1 MPVKSHSFYIIVFL
15 TSFASMAFEILVA
28 RMISTYSH
36 NYVLAQ
42 SLTIS
47 IFILGMGCGSYL
59 FKFLKN
65 RTINSLIKI
74 ELSLFVIAFFSVF
87 IIQTLTV
94 YMSRVDWAHEQKLF
108 TLLVGPQFFVFA
120 VALLAGIEIPFFE
133 YLFKEKGSENKFGL
147 ILALSYF
154 GSFAASYLTVSWLLP
169 YIGLF
174 STFNCVF
181 LIVLMA
187 GYLLCLHTERSRNL
201 FLAIILMLSSLTAFN
216 FYFAKDLQQI
226 YLKNYYY
233 GHSLNKSFWQ
243 MSEFPFI
250 ERHSTAY
257 QEIDIVPDLFTHTRL
272 HDYYLYIDQKLQYA
286 SRNEAVYHES
296 MVHGA
301 INLSR
306 QEPRNVLV
314 LGGGEGLI
322 ARELLK
328 YNSIQKIDLIELDQ
342 AVLTISRTNPLFV
355 NQNKNSLADPRVH
368 IHVGDAYMW
377 LKNTAETYDAIFID
391 LPHPFSVE
399 LSRLYSFEFYS
410 FAKKRLRPEGFIVF
424 DYPLNHLL
432 NLQLKYYP
440 AVSPH
445 LIYNTLMKAG
455 FKSHFSFGPKESFIF
470 ASQQS
475 KKFSFDEE
483 PLFPLVQNIT
493 LSNLTEIDEGAA
505 GTSETPANSVFKPYF
520 LTE

>member
-1 MPVKSHSFYIIVFL
+1 
-15 TSFASMAFEILVA
+15 MAFEILVA
-28 RMISTYSH
+28 RLISTYTH

-47 IFILGMGCGSYL
+47 LFILGMGCGSYL
-59 FKFLKN
+59 FKFLKK

-74 ELSLFVIAFFSVF
+74 ELSLFLIAFFSIF
-87 IIQTLTV
+87 IIQALPV

-108 TLLVGPQFFVFA
+108 ILLVIPQFFVFA
-120 VALLAGIEIPFFE
+120 VAMLAGTEIPFFE
-133 YLFKEKGSENKFGL
+133 YLFKEKDSENKFGL

-154 GSFAASYLTVSWLLP
+154 GSFAASYVTVSWLLP

-181 LIVLMA
+181 LLILMA
-187 GYLLCLHTERSRNL
+187 GYLLCLHTDRSKNL
-201 FLAIILMLSSLTAFN
+201 FLSVILVLSSLTALN
-216 FYFAKDLQQI
+216 FYYSKNLQQI

-233 GHSLNKSFWQ
+233 GHPLNKNFWQ

-250 ERHSTAY
+250 ERFSTAY
-257 QEIDIVPDLFTHTRL
+257 QEIDIVPDLFTHARL

-301 INLSR
+301 LNLSR
-306 QEPRNVLV
+306 QEPRHVLV

-328 YNSIQKIDLIELDQ
+328 YKSIQKIDLIELDQ
-342 AVLTISRTNPLFV
+342 AVLTISQTNPLFV
-355 NQNKNSLADPRVH
+355 NQNKNSLVNPRVH

-410 FAKKRLRPEGFIVF
+410 FAKKRLQPEGFIVF

-432 NLQLKYYP
+432 NQQLKYYP
-440 AVSPH
+440 AVSPQ
-445 LIYNTLMKAG
+445 LIYNTLSKAG
-455 FKSHFSFGPKESFIF
+455 FQSHFSFGSKESFIF
-470 ASQQS
+470 ASPLS
-475 KKFSFDEE
+475 KSFSFDEDL
-483 PLFPLVQNIT
+483 LFPLVQNIT
-493 LSNLTEIDEGAA
+493 LSNLTEMDERATGA
-505 GTSETPANSVFKPYF
+505 SESPANSVFKPYF